1 MDGLFIYTAEGRL
14 LIEQVFGN
22 DIEINILESDIE
34 DIIINKK
41 KELNNYF
48 IVLNNEN
55 DSNFM
60 KKLYKNNF
68 IYLIVKDDIYF
79 VAVKRDEHNP
89 ILIVEIIQDIIK
101 NIKAY
106 FNVHKLN
113 ENVFLNNYSVINF
126 LINENLT
133 QEGKPSLFV
142 NSILK
147 SLVKNESNILNETLK
162 LPSIPNNIYNMIAN
176 GSSSIIN
183 SNTNSDYINTIG
195 NNTNNKTNFISNNT
209 NENNINYS
217 YSNGL
222 CMNSTDSMNI
232 YWRPSNIYYST
243 NEIYVDVIEN
253 VSCIMNKFNKIIHY
267 SIQGNVIINCTIS
280 GTPIVK
286 LFFNHKIDL
295 KKCHLHFTV
304 NWSKLFKKNKS
315 TNEKNVIYFVP
326 LDEEYTV
333 MQYFEHDSLINNNK
347 NGSTKYDASINRFNS
362 SHDQLTDVLN
372 LKTGSMDSID
382 FAKPENSP
390 KNKSKNS
397 NCDESEKN
405 TKDNNDDD
413 MDKDYSYINDEN
425 YDKEDNKVL
434 ISGEMS
440 SENDDIQNNDIM
452 KNENIE
458 SRFLL
463 DYNNERCR
471 LPINVK
477 GNVIYVPTENMYK
490 MKINVTL
497 NNIKRKKNSNLLLNS
512 YENILI
518 KIPVHNIISSVNS
531 NITIGKLNYNDK
543 NNCIYWYIENVV
555 GTNTT
560 ISASIS
566 LHIKNCNNIYKSDN
580 TLDILNEYHYKD
592 ELNANYP
599 YNFSEDSYNNDGHMI
614 YSSLKFVVYA
624 SLKVNGISIS
634 GKKIEK
640 IEILES
646 KNLDIHKGCRYSTYF
661 NNLEFRI

>member
-1 MDGLFIYTAEGRL
+1 MDGFFIYTSEGRL
-14 LIEQVFGN
+14 LIEHVFGN

-41 KELNNYF
+41 RELNNYF

-55 DSNFM
+55 NNNFM
-60 KKLYKNNF
+60 KKMYKNNF
-68 IYLIVKDDIYF
+68 IYLIIKDDIYF
-79 VAVKRDEHNP
+79 VAVKRDENNP

-106 FNVHKLN
+106 FNVNKLN
-113 ENVFLNNYSVINF
+113 ENIFLQNYSVINF

-142 NSILK
+142 NGILK
-147 SLVKNESNILNETLK
+147 SLVKNDSNILNEALK
-162 LPSIPNNIYNMIAN
+162 LPSIPNNIYNMITS

-183 SNTNSDYINTIG
+183 NNTNSDYINSIG
-195 NNTNNKTNFISNNT
+195 NNGNNKTNFIGNNT

-222 CMNSTDSMNI
+222 CINSTDSMHI
-232 YWRPSNIYYST
+232 YWRPSNVYYST

-253 VSCIMNKFNKIIHY
+253 VFCIMNKFNKIIHY

-280 GTPIVK
+280 GIPVVK
-286 LFFNHKIDL
+286 LIFNHKIDL
-295 KKCHLHFTV
+295 KKCHLHFTA
-304 NWSKLFKKNKS
+304 NWTKIFKKNKS

-326 LDEEYTV
+326 LNEEYTV
-333 MQYFEHDSLINNNK
+333 MQYFEHAPLINNNK
-347 NGSTKYDASINRFNS
+347 NGSINDDTNINRFHNS
-362 SHDQLTDVLN
+362 QDQLTDVLN
-372 LKTGSMDSID
+372 LKTSSTESINFVRPD
-382 FAKPENSP
+382 NSP
-390 KNKSKNS
+390 NDKTQNS
-397 NCDESEKN
+397 NCDENRQNIKN
-405 TKDNNDDD
+405 NNGDDIG
-413 MDKDYSYINDEN
+413 KDYSYRNDESS
-425 YDKEDNKVL
+425 DKEDNNVL
-434 ISGEMS
+434 TSGEMS
-440 SENDDIQNNDIM
+440 SENDERQTDGVM

-463 DYNNERCR
+463 DYNNERCK

-490 MKINVTL
+490 MKINVIL
-497 NNIKRKKNSNLLLNS
+497 NNIKRKKNSNLLLNN

-518 KIPVHNIISSVNS
+518 KIPVHNIISSVSS
-531 NITIGKLNYNDK
+531 NITIGKLNYNDR

-560 ISASIS
+560 ISANIS
-566 LHIKNCNNIYKSDN
+566 LYIKNSNNIYKTNN
-580 TLDILNEYHYKD
+580 TMDILNEYHYKD
-592 ELNANYP
+592 ELSANYP
-599 YNFSEDSYNNDGHMI
+599 YSFSENSYNNDGHMI
-614 YSSLKFVVYA
+614 YSSLNFVVYA

>member
-1 MDGLFIYTAEGRL
+1 MDGLFIYTGEGRL
-14 LIEQVFGN
+14 LIEHVFGN

-55 DSNFM
+55 NNNFM
-60 KKLYKNNF
+60 KKMYKNNF
-68 IYLIVKDDIYF
+68 IYLIIKDDIYF
-79 VAVKRDEHNP
+79 VAVKRDENNP
-89 ILIVEIIQDIIK
+89 ILIVEIIQEIIK

-106 FNVHKLN
+106 FNVNKLN
-113 ENVFLNNYSVINF
+113 ENIFLHNYSVINF

-142 NSILK
+142 NGILK
-147 SLVKNESNILNETLK
+147 SLVKNDSSILNEALK
-162 LPSIPNNIYNMIAN
+162 LPSIPNNIYNMITS

-183 SNTNSDYINTIG
+183 NSANSDYINSIG
-195 NNTNNKTNFISNNT
+195 NNANNKTNFIGNNT

-222 CMNSTDSMNI
+222 CINSTDSMHI
-232 YWRPSNIYYST
+232 YWRPSNVYYST

-253 VSCIMNKFNKIIHY
+253 VFCIMNKFNKIIHY
-267 SIQGNVIINCTIS
+267 SIQGDVIINCTIS
-280 GTPIVK
+280 GIPVVK

-304 NWSKLFKKNKS
+304 NWTKLFKKNKT
-315 TNEKNVIYFVP
+315 TNEQNAIYFVP
-326 LDEEYTV
+326 LNEEYTV
-333 MQYFEHDSLINNNK
+333 MQYFEHASLINNNK
-347 NGSTKYDASINRFNS
+347 IGSTKDDTSINRFHNS
-362 SHDQLTDVLN
+362 QDQLTDVLN
-372 LKTGSMDSID
+372 LKTSSMDSID
-382 FAKPENSP
+382 FGKPENSP
-390 KNKSKNS
+390 NDKIQNS
-397 NCDESEKN
+397 NCDENRQN
-405 TKDNNDDD
+405 TKNNNIDN
-413 MDKDYSYINDEN
+413 MDKGYSYRNDEN
-425 YDKEDNKVL
+425 SDKEDNNVL
-434 ISGEMS
+434 TSGEMS
-440 SENDDIQNNDIM
+440 SENDERQNDGVM

-490 MKINVTL
+490 MKINVIL
-497 NNIKRKKNSNLLLNS
+497 NNIKKKKNSNLLLNS

-543 NNCIYWYIENVV
+543 NNCIFWYIENVV

-560 ISASIS
+560 ISANIS
-566 LHIKNCNNIYKSDN
+566 LHIKNSNNIYKSNN
-580 TLDILNEYHYKD
+580 TLDILNENHYKD
-592 ELNANYP
+592 ELSANYP
-599 YNFSEDSYNNDGHMI
+599 YSYSENSYNNDGQMI
-614 YSSLKFVVYA
+614 YSSLNFVAYA

-646 KNLDIHKGCRYSTYF
+646 KNLDIRKGCRYSTYF